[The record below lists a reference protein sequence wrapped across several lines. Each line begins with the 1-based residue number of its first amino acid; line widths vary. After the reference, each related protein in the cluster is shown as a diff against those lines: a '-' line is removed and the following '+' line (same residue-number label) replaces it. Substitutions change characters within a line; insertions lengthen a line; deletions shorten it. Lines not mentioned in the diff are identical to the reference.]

1 MKNEL
6 TERLKVKIIKYLTE
20 QKETD
25 KGKNTDNGKNREKFV
40 LNSYETWLDRD
51 KLKIYP
57 YRDSEEEDGIS
68 IYSNH
73 LTKQEKRQ
81 IKRFI
86 EFGD

>member
-6 TERLKVKIIKYLTE
+6 KERLKIKIMNCLTE

-25 KGKNTDNGKNREKFV
+25 KGKNREKFV
-40 LNSYETWLDRD
+40 LNNYETWLDRD

>member
-6 TERLKVKIIKYLTE
+6 KERLKIKIMNCLTE

-25 KGKNTDNGKNREKFV
+25 KGKNREKFV